1 MAMDA
6 KTNQE
11 KLGRRIR
18 QLRLQRGYTQE
29 SFEEVSGVHPQYLSA
44 LERGTKNVTLEVLER
59 VAKGLNIELYVL
71 FLFEAETDRPTKKNI
86 EKFISHLTDQQIGQL
101 MRIMQI
107 FEQE

>member
-6 KTNQE
+6 KTTQE

-59 VAKGLNIELYVL
+59 VAKGLNIELYIL
-71 FLFEAETDRPTKKNI
+71 FLFEAEIDRPTKKNI
-86 EKFISHLTDQQIGQL
+86 EKFISHLTERQIGQL